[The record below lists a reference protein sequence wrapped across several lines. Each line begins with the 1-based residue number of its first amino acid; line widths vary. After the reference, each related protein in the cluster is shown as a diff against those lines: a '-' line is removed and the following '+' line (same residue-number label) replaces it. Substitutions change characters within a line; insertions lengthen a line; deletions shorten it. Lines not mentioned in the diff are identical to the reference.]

1 MCVDDYAFRHF
12 SAVRDKVCKKFVFVD
27 EEEFAK
33 TFYVNISQFEEFGD
47 VALCKILIYL
57 SSKGL
62 NIENKKF
69 YLPKF
74 MAIIEPFTFCRIIFE
89 SLDEKEILLKVYPSD
104 KDSEEIFA

>member
-1 MCVDDYAFRHF
+1 MFIDQEDNV
-12 SAVRDKVCKKFVFVD
+12 
-27 EEEFAK
+27 K
-33 TFYVNISQFEEFGD
+33 TYYVNISQFEEFGD

-74 MAIIEPFTFCRIIFE
+74 TAIIEPFTFCRIIFE
-89 SLDEKEILLKVYPSD
+89 SLDEKEIILKTYPME
-104 KDSEEIFA
+104 KNSEEIFAEN